1 MQVGKVYSSFYM
13 VKDTNDI
20 FILPAVVKQMVKVYR
35 QENKIHETVL
45 RLQRETLISEE
56 QLVEEF
62 RRLCQHIYSMRETS
76 TLGIDRGLESI
87 METFNNVKM
96 DSDWINFCQQNKDHL
111 VSEAA
116 AFRHPDHLQYPNHSH
131 ALLQPIFAARM
142 ERKSKI
148 LHHWHEYIYVLT
160 PAGFLHE
167 YRNVKN
173 YPSKPDATIFVPHYN
188 VSSLSTNL
196 HHNLIFHLQPH
207 AASRNLLKNQGVP
220 TVLPKEWRTSKPRLG
235 CVDRWTWTLRAK
247 SAADMEAW
255 IEHLTWSSERYRPST
270 INHLA
275 KPIVPPP
282 EIVICPVAA
291 AEDEEKQEVEA
302 EVVPEVTEAT
312 ETPAAEKEATPAT
325 EKPTTDAP
333 TEATEATTEATTE
346 EEAKTESKEA
356 PATETAESNPAA
368 ADSTEAAANEDAAP
382 PETPSPARADPP
394 ESPIDTLVIE

>member
-1 MQVGKVYSSFYM
+1 
-13 VKDTNDI
+13 
-20 FILPAVVKQMVKVYR
+20 MVKVYR

-62 RRLCQHIYSMRETS
+62 RRLCQHIYSMREAS

-87 METFNNVKM
+87 METFNNIKM
-96 DSDWINFCQQNKDHL
+96 DSDWINFCQQNNDHL
-111 VSEAA
+111 VSETA

-142 ERKSKI
+142 ERKSII
-148 LHHWHEYIYVLT
+148 LQHWHEYIYVLT

-167 YRNVKN
+167 YRSGKN
-173 YPSKPDATIFVPHYN
+173 YPSKPDATIFVPHYK

-196 HHNLIFHLQPH
+196 HHNLIFQLQPH
-207 AASRNLLKNQGVP
+207 AASRNLLKNQGCT

-247 SAADMEAW
+247 SAADMESW
-255 IEHLTWSSERYRPST
+255 IEHLTYSSERYRPPT

-275 KPIVPPP
+275 PHVGSPPP
-282 EIVICPVAA
+282 EIVVCPAA
-291 AEDEEKQEVEA
+291 ATDDEEMQEVAREA
-302 EVVPEVTEAT
+302 AVPEPTADTATGEPAPTIADSIATGAPAEEEAAAT
-312 ETPAAEKEATPAT
+312 TGETNSEETPATTETETIESDPPAA
-325 EKPTTDAP
+325 D
-333 TEATEATTEATTE
+333 ATEASAATE
-346 EEAKTESKEA
+346 EV
-356 PATETAESNPAA
+356 
-368 ADSTEAAANEDAAP
+368 AP
-382 PETPSPARADPP
+382 PANDDLP